1 LQSAYNNCETRL
13 ANLSREFTSP
23 LNTKYELYSP
33 EEFKTQ
39 KVALT
44 VERERLL
51 KEMGGTSEKFD
62 RDLDTT
68 ERVFNFCTFAQRE
81 FNKPDLQKKRT
92 IFGTIG
98 SNLTLMDR
106 KLKID
111 RLHPYMLIENELKS
125 QRALY
130 EGLEPEKEGYAQRK
144 EAAFAA
150 SIPDWLRG

>member
-1 LQSAYNNCETRL
+1 
-13 ANLSREFTSP
+13 
-23 LNTKYELYSP
+23 
-33 EEFKTQ
+33 
-39 KVALT
+39 
-44 VERERLL
+44 
-51 KEMGGTSEKFD
+51 MGGTSAKFD
-62 RDLDTT
+62 RDLETA
-68 ERVFNFCTFAQRE
+68 ERVFNFCAFAQRN
-81 FNKPDLQKKRT
+81 FNTPA
-92 IFGTIG
+92 IFRRSGPYLGTVG

-106 KLKID
+106 KLTID